1 MIEISPD
8 DARRVALRAAGLL
21 SNEPTPAVAQK
32 AGAARQ
38 STIVRGMLSDLGAV
52 QLDTISVLA
61 RSHELIAYSRFGAV
75 RRASIEDA
83 YWSDNHAFEYWS
95 HAACILPMELWPD
108 FAFRRRHYM
117 RKGQRWHG
125 VPKKDLAAL
134 LATIRD
140 SGPITTSD
148 VGGAKSGSEWW
159 EWSDSKIALES
170 LLDVGQVVVTKRVGW
185 RRTYDLAERAVPEQ
199 FLHDDRTDEEC
210 TIALVA
216 AGARVMGIGTAG
228 DISDVHRI
236 LNLAVITHADAVGL
250 VEVKVKGWPRT
261 WATQESLDWL
271 STNQRDRHRTTL
283 LSPFDPIVWHR
294 PRTERIFG
302 MTHRLEAY
310 TPEPK
315 RIHGYFAMPVLH
327 QGRLVARVDPKRE
340 GTTLVGRRVTL
351 ETSSATAIRG
361 TARALREAATWVGC
375 TDVAIGEVIPSASAD
390 KLRNELASGE

>member
-8 DARRVALRAAGLL
+8 DARRIALRAAGLL

-32 AGAARQ
+32 AGVARQ
-38 STIVRGMLSDLGAV
+38 STIVRGMLSELGAV

-75 RRASIEDA
+75 RRAAIENA

-125 VPKKDLAAL
+125 VPKKDLNTL

-185 RRTYDLAERAVPEQ
+185 RRTYDLAERAVPEE

-210 TIALVA
+210 SIALVE

-236 LNLAVITHADAVGL
+236 LNLAVITHAEAVGL

-261 WATQESLDWL
+261 WATQEALDWL
-271 STNQRDRHRTTL
+271 ATDQRDRHRTTL

-340 GTTLVGRRVTL
+340 GSTLVGRRITM
-351 ETSSATAIRG
+351 ESTSATAVRG

-375 TDVAIGEVIPSASAD
+375 PDVAVGEVIPATSAD

>member
-8 DARRVALRAAGLL
+8 DARRIALRASGLL

-32 AGAARQ
+32 ASAKRQ

-75 RRASIEDA
+75 RRAAIENA

-199 FLHDDRTDEEC
+199 YLHDDRTDEEC
-210 TIALVA
+210 NIALVA

-236 LNLAVITHADAVGL
+236 LNMAVITHADAVGL

-261 WATQESLDWL
+261 WATQEAIDWL
-271 STNQRDRHRTTL
+271 SVDQRDRHRTTL

-315 RIHGYFAMPVLH
+315 RVHGYFAMPVLH

-340 GTTLVGRRVTL
+340 GTTLIGRRITL
-351 ETSSATAIRG
+351 ETSSAQAIHG
-361 TARALREAATWVGC
+361 TVRALREAATWVGC
-375 TDVAIGEVIPSASAD
+375 TDVAIGDVVPAASAD
-390 KLRNELASGE
+390 KLRNALASGE

>member
-1 MIEISPD
+1 
-8 DARRVALRAAGLL
+8 
-21 SNEPTPAVAQK
+21 
-32 AGAARQ
+32 
-38 STIVRGMLSDLGAV
+38 MLSELGAV

-61 RSHELIAYSRFGAV
+61 RSHELIAYSRYGAV
-75 RRASIEDA
+75 RRSAIEQA

-125 VPKKDLAAL
+125 VPKKDLNAL
-134 LATIRD
+134 VTTIRD

-185 RRTYDLAERAVPEQ
+185 RRTYDLAERVVPAQ
-199 FLHDDRTDEEC
+199 FLHDDRTDEQC

-236 LNLAVITHADAVGL
+236 YNSAVVEHADAVGL
-250 VEVKVKGWPRT
+250 VEVKVKGWPRAWVT
-261 WATQESLDWL
+261 APALAWL
-271 STNQRDRHRTTL
+271 SSDQRDRHRTTL

-310 TPEPK
+310 TPAPK
-315 RIHGYFAMPVLH
+315 RVHGYFAMPVLH

-340 GTTLVGRRVTL
+340 GSTLVGRLVTL
-351 ETSSATAIRG
+351 ESQSATAVRG
-361 TARALREAATWVGC
+361 TARALREAASWVGC
-375 TDVAIGEVIPSASAD
+375 DAVTVGEVVPSSSAE
-390 KLRNELASGE
+390 KLRNELASAQ